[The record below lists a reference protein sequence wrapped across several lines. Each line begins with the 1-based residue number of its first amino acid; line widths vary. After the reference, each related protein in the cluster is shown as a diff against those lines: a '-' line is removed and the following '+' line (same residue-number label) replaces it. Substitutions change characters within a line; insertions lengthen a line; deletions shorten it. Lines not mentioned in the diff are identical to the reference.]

1 MSVFCPNIKSE
12 AWLKHTELVGND
24 LNYLSWIG
32 NKGFAIQYTSK
43 GKVSSLYS
51 DLVKEY
57 KDEKLAAKIKALT
70 FSKSIIEKLGNVKKD
85 SKGEYKIED
94 VKKLLTLSKQENIQ
108 KSDSEILESIV
119 DKYKIK
125 KESVLKYTEE
135 EKNNSLQEE
144 LNTLKEII
152 PEIPINVVNE
162 LLLNGRAEGS
172 FSRGLITL
180 STLGKKGVA
189 YHEAFHAVTQ
199 VYLTEAQRNEIYD
212 EYRKKNGNNLSSKD
226 IEEDL
231 AEEFRAYM
239 ISKGAY
245 KKYNSGTI
253 SWLFDQLDKLLNFLR
268 SGKSKLFNDIRK
280 EDMQI
285 LLNILLWRYFILQ

>member
-94 VKKLLTLSKQENIQ
+94 VKKLLTLSKQEDIQ

-119 DKYKIK
+119 DKYKIAPK
-125 KESVLKYTEE
+125 VVFKEGKIVVDDIEYSQ
-135 EKNNSLQEE
+135 SG
-144 LNTLKEII
+144 II
-152 PEIPINVVNE
+152 SNAADYQLRVVNA
-162 LLLNGRAEGS
+162 LL
-172 FSRGLITL
+172 TL
-180 STLGKKGVA
+180 SAPQPLPVQSPTMTDQQLAAVQWTHQSTGNLILEAVA
-189 YHEAFHAVTQ
+189 
-199 VYLTEAQRNEIYD
+199 
-212 EYRKKNGNNLSSKD
+212 G
-226 IEEDL
+226 
-231 AEEFRAYM
+231 
-239 ISKGAY
+239 
-245 KKYNSGTI
+245 
-253 SWLFDQLDKLLNFLR
+253 
-268 SGKSKLFNDIRK
+268 SGKTFTIIEMLICNFSTNRTFS
-280 EDMQI
+280 
-285 LLNILLWRYFILQ
+285 LLCFKS

>member
-94 VKKLLTLSKQENIQ
+94 VKKLLTLSKQGVDYVFESTPELANQVHEALGFKQNNKITDFSDTEVKEEVYHSSTTEFSEFKQ
-108 KSDSEILESIV
+108 GKDGAIHFGDKKAATERTNKSSKKYLKKVKLKVNNLIESVDSVDFEGTRKDKESINYIV
-119 DKYKIK
+119 SKSLFQYCSNCSFVIFSLANKAIRCSCV
-125 KESVLKYTEE
+125 SVFAIL
-135 EKNNSLQEE
+135 S
-144 LNTLKEII
+144 
-152 PEIPINVVNE
+152 
-162 LLLNGRAEGS
+162 
-172 FSRGLITL
+172 L
-180 STLGKKGVA
+180 ST
-189 YHEAFHAVTQ
+189 
-199 VYLTEAQRNEIYD
+199 I
-212 EYRKKNGNNLSSKD
+212 
-226 IEEDL
+226 
-231 AEEFRAYM
+231 
-239 ISKGAY
+239 
-245 KKYNSGTI
+245 
-253 SWLFDQLDKLLNFLR
+253 
-268 SGKSKLFNDIRK
+268 
-280 EDMQI
+280 
-285 LLNILLWRYFILQ
+285 